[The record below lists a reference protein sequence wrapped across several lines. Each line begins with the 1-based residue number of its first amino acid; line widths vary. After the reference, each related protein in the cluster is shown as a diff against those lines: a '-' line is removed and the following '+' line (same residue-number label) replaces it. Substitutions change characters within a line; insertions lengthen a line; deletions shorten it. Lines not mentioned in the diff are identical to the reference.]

1 MANASNYLEPAL
13 LNHLLKKGTVDFTS
27 PTALYIGLW
36 TANPSPG
43 ASGTEVSGNN
53 YARMTVAFN
62 TASSGT
68 TTNDGAIT
76 FLPATGGDWG
86 DIAFVGLYDALTTG
100 NLLVWSALAVTK
112 TVSDGD
118 TFVIADDNLTINLA

>member
-68 TTNDGAIT
+68 SGFTYTLISS
-76 FLPATGGDWG
+76 PGGYSSSASLDQESQL
-86 DIAFVGLYDALTTG
+86 DS
-100 NLLVWSALAVTK
+100 LL
-112 TVSDGD
+112 
-118 TFVIADDNLTINLA
+118 